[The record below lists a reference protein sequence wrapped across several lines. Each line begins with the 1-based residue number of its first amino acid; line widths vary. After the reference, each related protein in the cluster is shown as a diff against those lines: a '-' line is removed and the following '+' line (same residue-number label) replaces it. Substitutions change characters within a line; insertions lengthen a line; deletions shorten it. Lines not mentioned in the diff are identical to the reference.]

1 MGKIL
6 DRMRLAGARAA
17 SRMYDMGLPLP
28 VPARLVYEPGYRG
41 SFHEATGRH
50 AFDPRRGARI
60 VEQLRRMRL
69 VGPRMILTPEPASRE
84 DLLRIHTEQFLD
96 EIQDQRRLAELF
108 FMRVS
113 DLREADPIKVFLAQT
128 GGTILALERAM
139 EERVPVFNLGGGF
152 HHAQRDRAEGF
163 CPVNDVAVAVARALD
178 RGLARRILV
187 VDLDYHQGNGT
198 ALIFSGN
205 EAVFT
210 LSIHGQ
216 AWAHVNDKRN
226 NLDVELPPGTGDET
240 YLVAVQRA
248 LAYTLSIFEPDAAL
262 YVAGADPHV
271 EDSLGDFK
279 ITEGGMLTR
288 DLHVY
293 DTLREA
299 GVPMAVVLAGG
310 YGPMA
315 WTVAYNFIHSVI
327 TGARI
332 PWALRPSNIRARVR
346 RVAEGLTTD
355 DLQQGRSELSDL
367 DIEDFLARRTG
378 SGLFMDFYTAQG
390 VETALERY
398 GYLDLLR
405 EKGFDTLLLSVDA
418 DDPERQILRIH
429 FDERDR
435 EHMLVELV
443 VRYRTLVTPDEAVEE
458 GIQNTFRMLSIE
470 WLLMQDPTAEF
481 TLERRKLPGQTYPG
495 LGMGRWTV
503 EILRMM
509 AERLDCMGLMNIPQH
524 YHNAYL
530 YSKQMLCFSPEDQ
543 GYLDAMKRDLGKL
556 PLVETSEAVDAGQ
569 LREASSE
576 EPVAWMGK
584 PQVMPVQPALNGYFA
599 RQGYIRAV
607 AEARERYSFSLEQ
620 G

>member
-1 MGKIL
+1 M
-6 DRMRLAGARAA
+6 GARAA

-60 VEQLRRMRL
+60 VEQLRRARL
-69 VGPRMILTPEPASRE
+69 AGPRMILTPEPAARD

-96 EIQDQRRLAELF
+96 EIQDRRRLADLF
-108 FMRVS
+108 FMRAS
-113 DLREADPIKVFLAQT
+113 DLREADPLKVFLSQT
-128 GGTILALERAM
+128 GGTILALERAL

-163 CPVNDVAVAVARALD
+163 CPVNDVAVAVARVLD

-205 EAVFT
+205 EQVFT

-216 AWAHVNDKRN
+216 AWAHIRDKRN
-226 NLDVELPPGTGDET
+226 NLDVELPPDTGDEV
-240 YLVAVQRA
+240 YLIAVQRA
-248 LAYTLSIFEPDAAL
+248 LAYALSIFEPDAAL

-279 ITEGGMLTR
+279 ITEEGMLTR

-293 DTLREA
+293 ETLREA
-299 GVPMAVVLAGG
+299 DVPMAVVLAGG

-315 WTVAYNFIHSVI
+315 WTMAYNFIHSVI

-346 RVAEGLTTD
+346 RVANSLTTD
-355 DLQQGRSELSDL
+355 DLQQGKSELSDL

-405 EKGFDTLLLSVDA
+405 EKGFDKLLLSVDA
-418 DDPERQILRIH
+418 DDPDRQILRIH

-443 VRYRTLVTPDEAVEE
+443 VRYRTQVTPDDAVEE
-458 GIQNTFRMLSIE
+458 GIASTFRMLSIE
-470 WLLMQDPTAEF
+470 WLLMQDPTEEF
-481 TLERRKLPGQTYPG
+481 SLERRKLPGQTYPG

-556 PLVETSEAVDAGQ
+556 PLVETSEAVDDGL
-569 LREASSE
+569 LREAGSD
-576 EPVAWMGK
+576 EPVVWMGK
-584 PQVMPVQPALNGYFA
+584 PQVMPVEPDLNAYFA

-607 AEARERYSFSLEQ
+607 AEARERYSFRLEQ
-620 G
+620 A